1 MSEASKHAPQAMIHV
16 ATIVAA
22 HGIKG
27 EVKVK
32 SFTALP
38 KAFASYGPLVTKGG
52 RSFEIKNFRPQ
63 KDEFLCVLNNVSDR
77 NAAEALR
84 GIELFVAR
92 EKLPTLNEGE
102 IYLSDVQGKQA
113 VADGKNLG
121 RITGFQ
127 NFGAGELMEL
137 EGGMLVPVSCIAFVG
152 DTVTLNLPE
161 GYLDDE
167 QTGGPREAGHDDRS
181 GDP

>member
-1 MSEASKHAPQAMIHV
+1 MIHV

-32 SFTALP
+32 SFTAVP
-38 KAFASYGPLVTKGG
+38 KTFASYGPLVAKDG
-52 RSFEIKNFRPQ
+52 RAFEIKNVRPQ
-63 KDEFLCVLNNVSDR
+63 KDEFLCVLTNIVDR

-84 GIELFVAR
+84 GTELFVAR
-92 EKLPTLNEGE
+92 EKLPNLKDGE

-113 VADGKNLG
+113 VAEDKNLG
-121 RITGFQ
+121 RVIGFH

-137 EGGMLVPVSCIAFVG
+137 EGGMLVPVSCIASVG
-152 DTVTLNLPE
+152 YTVTLNLPE
-161 GYLDDE
+161 GYLNE
-167 QTGGPREAGHDDRS
+167 E
-181 GDP
+181 

>member
-1 MSEASKHAPQAMIHV
+1 MIHV
-16 ATIVAA
+16 ATIIAA

-32 SFTALP
+32 SFTSDP
-38 KAFASYGPLVTKGG
+38 KAFSSYGPLQNEEG
-52 RSFEIKNFRPQ
+52 RLFEIAKAKFG
-63 KDEFLCVLNNVSDR
+63 KDEFICTLKNISDR

-84 GIELFVAR
+84 GTELFTAR
-92 EKLPTLNEGE
+92 EKLPALKDGE
-102 IYLSDVQGKQA
+102 IYLSDMQGKEA
-113 VADGKNLG
+113 VAGEQKLG

-137 EGGMLVPVSCIAFVG
+137 ESGMLIPVSFIASVG
-152 DTVTLNLPE
+152 AAVMLDLPE

-167 QTGGPREAGHDDRS
+167 KPEQ
-181 GDP
+181 